1 VTAAHILIACG
12 TRPFRPEY
20 VPFDGKSV
28 FDSDEII
35 DLPKLPRSLAVI
47 GAGVIGVEY
56 ATIFSALDVAVTLIE
71 PRPTF
76 LDFIDKELIDEFMHE
91 LRDRNVALRLGSAVN
106 DRAQRERQHRD
117 EIRRRPQRHLRDAAV
132 RGGRVGATDRLNL
145 EASPAS
151 RSIIAA
157 GSRSIR

>member
-1 VTAAHILIACG
+1 M
-12 TRPFRPEY
+12 
-20 VPFDGKSV
+20 PFDSKTV

-35 DLPKLPRSLAVI
+35 DLPKLPRSLTVI

-76 LDFIDKELIDEFMHE
+76 LDFIDKELIEEFMHE

-106 DRAQRERQHRD
+106 SIDAHAGGGV
-117 EIRRRPQRHLRDAAV
+117 RPSSPTAA
-132 RGGRVGATDRLNL
+132 
-145 EASPAS
+145 S
-151 RSIIAA
+151 
-157 GSRSIR
+157 

>member
-1 VTAAHILIACG
+1 MKSRCSSTSSAATWCGPQAAKARFVGPNRIEVTAEEGETRMVSAAHILIACG
-12 TRPFRPEY
+12 TRPFRPDY
-20 VPFDGKSV
+20 VPFDGKTV

-76 LDFIDKELIDEFMHE
+76 LDFIDKELIEEFMHE
-91 LRDRNVALRLGSAVN
+91 C
-106 DRAQRERQHRD
+106 
-117 EIRRRPQRHLRDAAV
+117 
-132 RGGRVGATDRLNL
+132 AT
-145 EASPAS
+145 AMS
-151 RSIIAA
+151 RCGWAP
-157 GSRSIR
+157 RSIRSSAAPAAAS